1 MDNPKHIFHIF
12 HRIGRQKSYTSSYKA
27 HLHHLLFLMT
37 PVFDKQGDFDEEK
50 FKFDK
55 STDWFFGT
63 IGDQFQEDEKMHIF
77 NSKTEKQNKNQ
88 NNKKPKYRAA
98 LTCHGHDG
106 KYQCC
111 FHNNNGHYFHHVI
124 NDQEDEMPILVNQD
138 EDIPDLP
145 DLIA

>member
-1 MDNPKHIFHIF
+1 MDNPKHIFHTF

-50 FKFDK
+50 FKFDE

-77 NSKTEKQNKNQ
+77 NNKQKNKIKIRTTRNPNTEQ
-88 NNKKPKYRAA
+88 
-98 LTCHGHDG
+98 LL
-106 KYQCC
+106 
-111 FHNNNGHYFHHVI
+111 
-124 NDQEDEMPILVNQD
+124 LVMVMMANISAVSIATM
-138 EDIPDLP
+138 DIISIML
-145 DLIA
+145 